1 MVYTWCRQ
9 RMWSESTD
17 EGNAMGF
24 TPETCSGP
32 NRPSVSIWLTEPSAA
47 AVEMAQLTGYDTVV
61 LDIEHG
67 LFDLRELDWIIPLIR
82 AKGMRVI
89 AKVLGPERGP
99 IQQALDFGA
108 DAVAIPHITS
118 AEHAAE
124 VCGYAKFPPLGDRSF
139 AGGRTSDYRGF
150 TDDWVT
156 AQDRNTQCYAMIEDA
171 SAFEDVKTIL
181 DLPVIDG
188 IFIGP
193 SDLSLRRERGAY
205 TVTEADL
212 ADIRHLARAANA
224 AGKPWL
230 LPAWS
235 AAEQRLAV
243 EEGAHTIVAAMQY
256 GAMLAGFT
264 ATLQNLR
271 EIQNDVRSA
280 Q

>member
-1 MVYTWCRQ
+1 
-9 RMWSESTD
+9 
-17 EGNAMGF
+17 MGF
-24 TPETCSGP
+24 IPETDSGP

-47 AVEMAQLTGYDTVV
+47 AVEMGHLAGYDTAV

-67 LFDLRELDWIIPLIR
+67 LFDLREVDWIVPFIR

-124 VCGYAKFPPLGDRSF
+124 VCGFAKFPPLGDRSF

-150 TDDWVT
+150 TDDWVV
-156 AQDRNTQCYAMIEDA
+156 AQDRNTKCYPMIEDD
-171 SAFEDVKTIL
+171 SAFEDVKMIL
-181 DLPVIDG
+181 DLPVVDG

-205 TVTEADL
+205 AVTEADL

-224 AGKPWL
+224 SGKPWL
-230 LPAWS
+230 IPAWS
-235 AAEQRLAV
+235 VAEQRLAV

-271 EIQNDVRSA
+271 EIQTDVRSA
-280 Q
+280 R

>member
-1 MVYTWCRQ
+1 MT
-9 RMWSESTD
+9 SPAA
-17 EGNAMGF
+17 GNAA
-24 TPETCSGP
+24 P
-32 NRPSVSIWLTEPSAA
+32 NPPSVSIWLTEPSAA
-47 AVEMAQLTGYDTVV
+47 AVEMGSLAGYDTVV

-67 LFDLRELDWIIPLIR
+67 LFDLRQLDWIIPFIR

-108 DAVAIPHITS
+108 DAVAIPHIAS

-124 VCGYAKFPPLGDRSF
+124 ICGFAKFPPLGDRSF
-139 AGGRTSDYRGF
+139 AGGRTSDFRGF

-156 AQDRNTQCYAMIEDA
+156 AQDQRTHCYPMIEDA
-171 SAFEDVKTIL
+171 SAFDDIDKIL
-181 DLPVIDG
+181 ALPVVDG

-235 AAEQRLAV
+235 EAEQRLAID
-243 EEGAHTIVAAMQY
+243 EGAHTIVAAMQY

-264 ATLQNLR
+264 ATLGNIR
-271 EIQNDVRSA
+271 KIQDDVRTSR
-280 Q
+280 

>member
-1 MVYTWCRQ
+1 MTTTNER
-9 RMWSESTD
+9 
-17 EGNAMGF
+17 
-24 TPETCSGP
+24 
-32 NRPSVSIWLTEPSAA
+32 RPSVSIWLTEPSAA
-47 AVEMAQLTGYDTVV
+47 AVEMGCLAGYDTVV

-67 LFDLRELDWIIPLIR
+67 LFDLRALDWLIPLIR

-108 DAVAIPHITS
+108 DAVAIPHISS
-118 AEHAAE
+118 AAHAAE
-124 VCGYAKFPPLGDRSF
+124 ICRYAKFPPLGDRSF

-150 TDDWVT
+150 TDEWVT
-156 AQDRNTQCYAMIEDA
+156 AQDRKTHCYPMIEDG
-171 SAFEDVKTIL
+171 SAFDDIEAIL
-181 DLPVIDG
+181 ALPMVDG

-205 TVTEADL
+205 SVTDGDL

-224 AGKPWL
+224 AAKPWV

-256 GAMLAGFT
+256 GAMLAGFA
-264 ATLQNLR
+264 ATIQNLETIR
-271 EIQNDVRSA
+271 EDVRSA
-280 Q
+280 R

>member
-1 MVYTWCRQ
+1 MT
-9 RMWSESTD
+9 
-17 EGNAMGF
+17 AP
-24 TPETCSGP
+24 PE
-32 NRPSVSIWLTEPSAA
+32 PSDLSPGAGEPRVAIWLTEPSTA
-47 AVEMAQLTGYDTVV
+47 AVEMGRLAGYDSVV

-67 LFDLRELDWIIPLIR
+67 LFDLRALDGLIPFIR
-82 AKGMRVI
+82 ANGMRVI

-124 VCGYAKFPPLGDRSF
+124 VCGFAKFPPLGDRSF
-139 AGGRTSDYRGF
+139 AGGRTSDFRGF
-150 TDDWVT
+150 TDDWVA
-156 AQDRNTQCYAMIEDA
+156 AQDRNTHCYPMIEDA
-171 SAFEDVKTIL
+171 SAFEGVEAIL
-181 DLPVIDG
+181 NLPMVDG

-205 TVTEADL
+205 GVTDADL
-212 ADIRHLARAANA
+212 ADIRHLAGAAKA

-235 AAEQRLAV
+235 GPEQRLAV
-243 EEGAHTIVAAMQY
+243 EEGAHTIVATMQY

-264 ATLQNLR
+264 NTLQNLR
-271 EIQNDVRSA
+271 QMQEDTRSA
-280 Q
+280 R

>member
-1 MVYTWCRQ
+1 MTSPHANSSGR
-9 RMWSESTD
+9 
-17 EGNAMGF
+17 
-24 TPETCSGP
+24 SGP
-32 NRPSVSIWLTEPSAA
+32 SVAIWLTEPSAA
-47 AVEMAQLTGYDTVV
+47 AVEMGHLAGYDTVV

-67 LFDLRELDWIIPLIR
+67 LFDLRELDWILPFIR

-99 IQQALDFGA
+99 IQQALDLGA

-124 VCGYAKFPPLGDRSF
+124 VCRYAKFPPLGDRSF
-139 AGGRTSDYRGF
+139 AGGRTTDYRGF
-150 TDDWVT
+150 TDDWLA
-156 AQDRNTQCYAMIEDA
+156 AQDRNTHCYAMIEDA
-171 SAFEDVKTIL
+171 SAFEDVKSIL
-181 DLPVIDG
+181 DLPVVDG
-188 IFIGP
+188 VFIGP

-205 TVTEADL
+205 SVTEADL

-224 AGKPWL
+224 VGKPWL

-235 AAEQRLAV
+235 AAEQRVAL

-264 ATLQNLR
+264 STLQNLR
-271 EIQNDVRSA
+271 EIQNDVRSTR
-280 Q
+280 

>member
-1 MVYTWCRQ
+1 MT
-9 RMWSESTD
+9 SP
-17 EGNAMGF
+17 
-24 TPETCSGP
+24 PEHSSP
-32 NRPSVSIWLTEPSAA
+32 PDRPSVSIWLTEPSAA
-47 AVEMAQLTGYDTVV
+47 AVEMGSLAGYDTVV

-67 LFDLRELDWIIPLIR
+67 LFDLRALDWIIPLIR

-118 AEHAAE
+118 AEHAAQI
-124 VCGYAKFPPLGDRSF
+124 CGFAKFPPLGDRSF
-139 AGGRTSDYRGF
+139 AGGRTSEYRGF
-150 TDDWVT
+150 TDDWVS
-156 AQDRNTQCYAMIEDA
+156 AQDRKTQCYPMIEDA
-171 SAFEDVKTIL
+171 SAFDDIHQIL
-181 DLPVIDG
+181 NLPVVDG

-205 TVTEADL
+205 GVTEADL

-235 AAEQRLAV
+235 EAEQRLAV
-243 EEGAHTIVAAMQY
+243 EEGAHTVVATMQY

-264 ATLQNLR
+264 ATMQNLQK
-271 EIQNDVRSA
+271 INADVRTTR
-280 Q
+280 

>member
-1 MVYTWCRQ
+1 MT
-9 RMWSESTD
+9 SP
-17 EGNAMGF
+17 
-24 TPETCSGP
+24 PEHSSRP
-32 NRPSVSIWLTEPSAA
+32 DRPSVSIWLTEPSAA
-47 AVEMAQLTGYDTVV
+47 AVEMGSLAGYDTVV

-67 LFDLRELDWIIPLIR
+67 LFNLRALDWIIPLIR

-118 AEHAAE
+118 AEHAAQI
-124 VCGYAKFPPLGDRSF
+124 CGFAKFPPLGDRSF
-139 AGGRTSDYRGF
+139 AGGRTSEYRGF
-150 TDDWVT
+150 TDGWVS
-156 AQDRNTQCYAMIEDA
+156 AQDRRTQCYPMIEDA
-171 SAFEDVKTIL
+171 SAFDDIHKIL
-181 DLPVIDG
+181 DLPVVDG

-205 TVTEADL
+205 SVTEADL

-235 AAEQRLAV
+235 EAEQRLAV
-243 EEGAHTIVAAMQY
+243 EEGAHTIVATMQY

-264 ATLQNLR
+264 TTMQNLQK
-271 EIQNDVRSA
+271 INADVRTTR
-280 Q
+280 